1 MSLPRRA
8 DSTTARYLLVSTV
21 ELSAR
26 DRCAGRPKTQ
36 QRHPTAVDSSNGGGR
51 AGRIVSVLSAGFG
64 ADAATQ
70 KNIRRGITCLT
81 SMALSNQLSF
91 GLAGLLGWDR
101 LSPPQAPT
109 HFGEQ
114 P

>member
-21 ELSAR
+21 ELSVR

-36 QRHPTAVDSSNGGGR
+36 QRHPTAVDSSNGGDELVGSPLCSQPGSGLMLQLR
-51 AGRIVSVLSAGFG
+51 
-64 ADAATQ
+64 

-81 SMALSNQLSF
+81 SMALSDQLGF
-91 GLAGLLGWDR
+91 GLAALLGWDR